1 MKLPFQPLEL
11 SMPIHIF
18 FHINFYYTTLF
29 AICKII
35 YFNLDILYNT
45 ATNLY
50 NKNQEGCVKTMF
62 RIKWKSVIKL
72 AAIVLAVYLCIHYWG
87 NISALI
93 SKVISAAMPIAIGLT
108 VAYTLNILM
117 SFYERHYFTKSKKKL
132 AAKTRRPVCL
142 AGALIT
148 LLGIVALVIGLIAP
162 QLAKCIMMLIDEV
175 PAAIERVVPKLKE
188 IGIVPD
194 DIIQKLTNI
203 DWQSRIGD
211 IFSAVSTGLGGAVN
225 IAFTAVSSVFS
236 GVTNFV
242 IGIIFALYLLI
253 EKDKLIAQFKR
264 LINRFVPENKVT
276 KINYVWA
283 ELSDC
288 FHDFIVG
295 QCTEAV
301 ILGVLCMLGMLIL
314 QIPYAPMIGAL
325 MGFTAL
331 IPIVG
336 GLIGAGI
343 GAFLILMESPVKALI
358 FVIFVIILQQIEG
371 NLIYPKVVGKSL
383 GLPGIWVL
391 AAVTIGGGVMG
402 IGGML
407 IGVPLAAAAY
417 RLLKAYINMPDEKA
431 PQPVET
437 QE

>member
-1 MKLPFQPLEL
+1 ML
-11 SMPIHIF
+11 
-18 FHINFYYTTLF
+18 T
-29 AICKII
+29 
-35 YFNLDILYNT
+35 
-45 ATNLY
+45 LY
-50 NKNQEGCVKTMF
+50 NKRTYLYNNIHTTTFKGCVKTMLK
-62 RIKWKSVIKL
+62 IKWKSVIKL

-93 SKVISAAMPIAIGLT
+93 AKIISAAMPIAIGLT

-148 LLGIVALVIGLIAP
+148 LLGIVALIIGLIAP
-162 QLAKCIMMLIDEV
+162 QLTKCIMMLIDEV

-203 DWQSRIGD
+203 NWQSRIGD
-211 IFSAVSTGLGGAVN
+211 IVSAVSTGLGGAVN

-236 GVTNFV
+236 GVTNLV

-283 ELSDC
+283 EISDC

-336 GLIGAGI
+336 GLIGAGV

-391 AAVTIGGGVMG
+391 AAVTVGGGVLG

-417 RLLKAYINMPDEKA
+417 KLLKAYINTPDEKTSVS
-431 PQPVET
+431 VET
-437 QE
+437 KE